1 MDTDEEEDGGGGS
14 EDGAGGRE
22 DGVSAGVDISMDDDT
37 ADMVDL
43 VCY

>member
-22 DGVSAGVDISMDDDT
+22 DGVSAGVDISIDDDT
-37 ADMVDL
+37 ADMVGL

>member
-14 EDGAGGRE
+14 EDGARGRE